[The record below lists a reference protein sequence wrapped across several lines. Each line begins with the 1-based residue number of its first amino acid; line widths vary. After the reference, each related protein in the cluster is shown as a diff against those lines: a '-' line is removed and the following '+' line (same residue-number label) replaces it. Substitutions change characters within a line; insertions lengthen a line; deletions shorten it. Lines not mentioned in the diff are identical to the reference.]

1 MAALVSGIHTKGL
14 EAGIT
19 LQACAGGAGSLGNE
33 VAHAQQVVVTWGFD
47 YVKYDGSCYKKPK
60 SGGKSLIN
68 RFTTMS
74 RALKAANK
82 AVVIEIDTGADAD
95 GIAAAAWASNIATV
109 WRTTTHTE
117 KGKEKVTLKSIHAD
131 FKVNNQYAY
140 AYGRG
145 GFNSPGYI
153 SLNPNLVGA

>member
-1 MAALVSGIHTKGL
+1 
-14 EAGIT
+14 
-19 LQACAGGAGSLGNE
+19 
-33 VAHAQQVVVTWGFD
+33 
-47 YVKYDGSCYKKPK
+47 
-60 SGGKSLIN
+60 
-68 RFTTMS
+68 MS

-131 FKVNNQYAY
+131 FKVNNQYSY